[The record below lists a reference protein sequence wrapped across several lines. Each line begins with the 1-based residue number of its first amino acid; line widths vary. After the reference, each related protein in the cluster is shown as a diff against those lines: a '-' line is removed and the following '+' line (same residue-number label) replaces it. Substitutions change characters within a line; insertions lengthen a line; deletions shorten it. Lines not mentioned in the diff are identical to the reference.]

1 MLNSYALSF
10 LMIILIT
17 VVGALGLNI
26 LTGYT
31 GLISLG
37 HVGFL
42 VTGAYAYAVL
52 VSKYQMHPLVGF
64 LGAGV
69 VPALAS
75 LIVGA
80 PSLRLKGL
88 YLAITTL
95 AFSFIINT
103 VILEAR
109 WLTNGARGI
118 SVQRPEIFGI
128 SFDSDA
134 AFTYLCLGFAVLTLF
149 ATLNIRRSRVGRAF
163 VAIRDNDTAARVMGI
178 NLHAYKLFAFVTSA
192 FITGLVR
199 RAVRHL
205 PLLRQ
210 RRRLSVPA
218 LDRGA
223 GDPDRRR
230 ARLGAR
236 RRARHHPDRAAA
248 GSDAVRVQPVQRADG
263 RDVHDRRAGAQEHAL
278 RPRHHPVPALPA
290 ARPGRRLARHQA
302 NVGEL
307 AASLLTR
314 KAIEQE
320 EETMIKYLA
329 TASLLLAGAYLST
342 GPALAAD
349 PGITDTEI
357 VIGDV
362 EPLTGPPALLGVAAS
377 IGHKIAIAEA
387 NAAGGINGRKIK
399 YVLEDDG
406 YVTARTIQ
414 GVKKVIDVDK
424 AFALLGISGSG
435 QSIAVMPLLE
445 KAGIPTVID
454 VAPVKFLW
462 EPPRKNVF
470 VVGQSYE
477 EGIIHLVNYLAE
489 KNPGKKW
496 GLITQDDD
504 YGITVRDGFDTV
516 VKAKKLNV
524 VYSGNYKKGQQDF
537 SSDMLQ
543 LKDSGAEVFLAGGII
558 GENIAMMKELEKLN
572 IKPVVGIFWPG
583 RVEPV
588 LKLMGPAGDGIYA
601 VDYVEPFAGPAG
613 KAFLEKAKGLLPEAE
628 MKGINRYSMTGY
640 AAAKVL
646 ISAIERC
653 GKQPTWACTI
663 AELEKTKNVETGIMA
678 PISFGPGVRFS
689 NQKLQIMQ
697 SEFSTLSFKP
707 VN

>member
-1 MLNSYALSF
+1 
-10 LMIILIT
+10 
-17 VVGALGLNI
+17 
-26 LTGYT
+26 
-31 GLISLG
+31 
-37 HVGFL
+37 
-42 VTGAYAYAVL
+42 
-52 VSKYQMHPLVGF
+52 
-64 LGAGV
+64 
-69 VPALAS
+69 
-75 LIVGA
+75 
-80 PSLRLKGL
+80 
-88 YLAITTL
+88 
-95 AFSFIINT
+95 
-103 VILEAR
+103 
-109 WLTNGARGI
+109 
-118 SVQRPEIFGI
+118 
-128 SFDSDA
+128 
-134 AFTYLCLGFAVLTLF
+134 
-149 ATLNIRRSRVGRAF
+149 
-163 VAIRDNDTAARVMGI
+163 
-178 NLHAYKLFAFVTSA
+178 
-192 FITGLVR
+192 
-199 RAVRHL
+199 
-205 PLLRQ
+205 
-210 RRRLSVPA
+210 
-218 LDRGA
+218 
-223 GDPDRRR
+223 
-230 ARLGAR
+230 
-236 RRARHHPDRAAA
+236 
-248 GSDAVRVQPVQRADG
+248 
-263 RDVHDRRAGAQEHAL
+263 
-278 RPRHHPVPALPA
+278 
-290 ARPGRRLARHQA
+290 
-302 NVGEL
+302 
-307 AASLLTR
+307 
-314 KAIEQE
+314 
-320 EETMIKYLA
+320 MIKYLA
-329 TASLLLAGAYLST
+329 TASLLLAGAYLSAA
-342 GPALAAD
+342 PALAAD

-435 QSIAVMPLLE
+435 QSIAVMPVLE

-543 LKDSGAEVFLAGGII
+543 LKESGAEVFLAGGII

-601 VDYVEPFAGPAG
+601 VDYVEPFAGAAG
-613 KAFLEKAKGLLPEAE
+613 KAFLEKAKGTAAGSRDEGHQPLFDDRLRRRQGADRRNRALRQAADLGLHHRRTGKDQERRNRHHGADQLRPRRPLLEPEAADHAV
-628 MKGINRYSMTGY
+628 R
-640 AAAKVL
+640 VL
-646 ISAIERC
+646 D
-653 GKQPTWACTI
+653 
-663 AELEKTKNVETGIMA
+663 AELQAGELRASQSSPLPLGEVEL
-678 PISFGPGVRFS
+678 RS
-689 NQKLQIMQ
+689 N
-697 SEFSTLSFKP
+697 SGEGFP
-707 VN
+707 YRH

>member
-1 MLNSYALSF
+1 
-10 LMIILIT
+10 
-17 VVGALGLNI
+17 
-26 LTGYT
+26 
-31 GLISLG
+31 
-37 HVGFL
+37 
-42 VTGAYAYAVL
+42 
-52 VSKYQMHPLVGF
+52 
-64 LGAGV
+64 
-69 VPALAS
+69 
-75 LIVGA
+75 
-80 PSLRLKGL
+80 
-88 YLAITTL
+88 
-95 AFSFIINT
+95 
-103 VILEAR
+103 
-109 WLTNGARGI
+109 
-118 SVQRPEIFGI
+118 
-128 SFDSDA
+128 
-134 AFTYLCLGFAVLTLF
+134 
-149 ATLNIRRSRVGRAF
+149 
-163 VAIRDNDTAARVMGI
+163 
-178 NLHAYKLFAFVTSA
+178 
-192 FITGLVR
+192 
-199 RAVRHL
+199 
-205 PLLRQ
+205 
-210 RRRLSVPA
+210 
-218 LDRGA
+218 
-223 GDPDRRR
+223 
-230 ARLGAR
+230 
-236 RRARHHPDRAAA
+236 
-248 GSDAVRVQPVQRADG
+248 
-263 RDVHDRRAGAQEHAL
+263 
-278 RPRHHPVPALPA
+278 
-290 ARPGRRLARHQA
+290 
-302 NVGEL
+302 
-307 AASLLTR
+307 
-314 KAIEQE
+314 
-320 EETMIKYLA
+320 MIKYLA

-601 VDYVEPFAGPAG
+601 VDYVEPFAGAAG

-640 AAAKVL
+640 AAAKVADCRDRSL
-646 ISAIERC
+646 RQAADLGLHHRRA
-653 GKQPTWACTI
+653 GKDQECRDRHHGADQFWTRRPVLEPEAADHAVRVLD
-663 AELEKTKNVETGIMA
+663 AELQAGELASGQTRSHLHDGSALPLPLAGEGWGGGA
-678 PISFGPGVRFS
+678 AAS
-689 NQKLQIMQ
+689 
-697 SEFSTLSFKP
+697 
-707 VN
+707 